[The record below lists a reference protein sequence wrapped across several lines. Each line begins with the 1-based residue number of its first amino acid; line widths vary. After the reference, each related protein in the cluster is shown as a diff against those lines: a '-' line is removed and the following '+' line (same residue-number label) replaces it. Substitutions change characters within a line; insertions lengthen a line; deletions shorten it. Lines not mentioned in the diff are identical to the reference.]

1 VTVFPQPS
9 RRPLFEFGSATLFQS
24 NRIGPGSTI
33 TTEDVD
39 ITRHETKSFGVRGNQ
54 RGSWRIQVAF
64 TGTQHYHTL
73 ADGTFPGG
81 VGPGTVKTV
90 SFTEAFRRA
99 RMQVY
104 MSSAGSA
111 SVFFGGL
118 AIRGR

>member
-1 VTVFPQPS
+1 MVIYPQNN
-9 RRPLFEFGSATLFQS
+9 RRPLFEYGSATLFLS
-24 NRIGPGSTI
+24 RRIGAGSTH
-33 TTEDVD
+33 TSEDVD
-39 ITRHETKSFGVRGNQ
+39 ISRHEVKSFGIRGNQ

-64 TGTQHYHTL
+64 VGTQHYHTL

-99 RMQVY
+99 RVQIV

-111 SVFFGGL
+111 SAFYGGQST
-118 AIRGR
+118 RGR